1 MPSGKTHDLITLGL
15 GLPTFL
21 LAWLLGA
28 GLWGAVAATAA
39 MIFGGLMF
47 GPDLD
52 TNSRQYQRWGVM
64 RWLWWPYRVLMPHR
78 SRFTHGIVLGTVLR
92 MVYFIGMV
100 SIILVLLVAGWAYF
114 QGGKLDLDPLR
125 EGGSIYNYLAG
136 LDRRLL
142 VSAVL
147 GLWWGSASHSIVD
160 FLHSTFKQ
168 LLKLI

>member
-1 MPSGKTHDLITLGL
+1 MPSGRTHDLITLGL

-21 LAWLLGA
+21 GAWLLGA
-28 GLWGAVAATAA
+28 GFWGAVVATIA
-39 MIFGGLMF
+39 MVFGGLMF

-78 SRFTHGIVLGTVLR
+78 SRFTHGIILGTVVRIIYFLTVTIALAALLLTGL
-92 MVYFIGMV
+92 VYWQAGRV
-100 SIILVLLVAGWAYF
+100 DLTLLDGN
-114 QGGKLDLDPLR
+114 
-125 EGGSIYNYLAG
+125 SIYISLSG
-136 LDRRLL
+136 LDRRILI
-142 VSAVL
+142 SAL
-147 GLWWGSASHSIVD
+147 AGLWWGSASHSIVD